1 MWVHFPFAHFAE
13 FYADYGTYDVTL
25 DVPQGYL
32 VGATGPAIDTHVEGG
47 RRVERHLQSDVHDFA
62 WTAWDEWQA
71 DREVIDGVRVTVLY
85 PPNYKADAAREL
97 RAMRFALP
105 DFGARYGRYPYEVL
119 TLVHPPWRAPEA
131 GGMEYPT
138 LITTGGPWY
147 GPPGVFAI
155 ETTAIHEFGHEYFY
169 GLVATDEFHWPFLD
183 EGINSYAENL
193 AMETWLGPGSMADLL
208 GLDVSGVSLSAVF
221 SNATGHDAKVA
232 QPAASF
238 EHGSDIG
245 GLVYARTATIFETLR
260 RTYGSEIVGRALGRY
275 ARRFRF
281 AHPGPEDLI
290 AVVREVMGDR
300 AASTL
305 RTALFD
311 EGWVDFVVREAS
323 SAPAREAA
331 GIFDRDGKRET
342 VQPKASPGWD
352 GSVLVQ
358 RHGTLVLPVII
369 ELTRADGSKERVPWD
384 GEASEIRIPYHG
396 DVALKAVVVDPD
408 DHVLL
413 DEDPKNNY
421 MTVAAQPRP
430 GAPRTFERVLYWMEL
445 ALQTVLP

>member
-1 MWVHFPFAHFAE
+1 
-13 FYADYGTYDVTL
+13 
-25 DVPQGYL
+25 
-32 VGATGPAIDTHVEGG
+32 
-47 RRVERHLQSDVHDFA
+47 
-62 WTAWDEWQA
+62 
-71 DREVIDGVRVTVLY
+71 
-85 PPNYKADAAREL
+85 
-97 RAMRFALP
+97 
-105 DFGARYGRYPYEVL
+105 
-119 TLVHPPWRAPEA
+119 
-131 GGMEYPT
+131 MEYPT

-147 GPPGVFAI
+147 GPPGLFEI

-169 GLVATDEFHWPFLD
+169 GLIATDEFHWPFLD
-183 EGINSYAENL
+183 EGLNSYAENL
-193 AMETWLGPGSMADLL
+193 AMETWLGPGSLADLF
-208 GLDVSGVSLSAVF
+208 GLDVSGASMSAVF

-260 RTYGSEIVGRALGRY
+260 RTYGSETVGRALGRY
-275 ARRFRF
+275 ARKFRF

-290 AVVREVMGDR
+290 EVVREVVGDR
-300 AASTL
+300 AAATL

-323 SAPAREAA
+323 SAPAREPA

-342 VQPKASPGWD
+342 LQPKTSPGWD

-358 RHGTLVLPVII
+358 RHGTLVLPVVV

-413 DEDPKNNY
+413 DEDPKNNF
-421 MTVAAQPRP
+421 MTALAQPRA
-430 GAPRTFERVLYWMEL
+430 GAPRSFERVLYWMEL
-445 ALQTVLP
+445 ALQAVLP